1 MDDILTPLATASPD
15 SMHWAW
21 KYWFVLWNTFDY
33 QFCIVGHTNS
43 SFRPDHA
50 AIVASVPLRG
60 IHHTKKSHK
69 SSRVEHFYV
78 LQRCI
83 PYINTLGKET
93 KIKTIITRIKKKKNT
108 DDQFY
113 FSQVPQEEMKDKN
126 RSPNVI
132 FTSVTVRPYCLP
144 MWAKPF
150 IRSGQPLIRNSCF
163 QLFID

>member
-1 MDDILTPLATASPD
+1 MGDILTALATANPD
-15 SMHWAW
+15 SIHWAW

-69 SSRVEHFYV
+69 SPGVEHFYV

-93 KIKTIITRIKKKKNT
+93 KIKTIITRIKRKNKILT
-108 DDQFY
+108 T
-113 FSQVPQEEMKDKN
+113 N
-126 RSPNVI
+126 
-132 FTSVTVRPYCLP
+132 FTSLKFPRRRWKTKAEVWMLFLQAWQWDLTAFPCELNHS
-144 MWAKPF
+144 
-150 IRSGQPLIRNSCF
+150 SGVGNH
-163 QLFID
+163 